1 MPICQLFT
9 TMEIHIRFIITSNT
23 SSGADPGID
32 LYIKLQFLKI
42 HMLIVLLDFKIKRS
56 ILRYSRNKL
65 KQYKT
70 KNNDQ
75 IKYAYKKLLL

>member
-1 MPICQLFT
+1 
-9 TMEIHIRFIITSNT
+9 
-23 SSGADPGID
+23 
-32 LYIKLQFLKI
+32 
-42 HMLIVLLDFKIKRS
+42 MLIVLLDFKIKRS
-56 ILRYSRNKL
+56 ILRYSRNKM